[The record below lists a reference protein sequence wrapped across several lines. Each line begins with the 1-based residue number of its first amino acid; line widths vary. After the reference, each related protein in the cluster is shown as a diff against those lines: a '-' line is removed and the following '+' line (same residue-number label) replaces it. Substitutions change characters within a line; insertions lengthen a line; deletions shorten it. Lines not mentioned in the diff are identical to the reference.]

1 MIVWGRFIA
10 KREGH
15 FRVIATGVVYRVETQ
30 LAPVLS
36 KGDVIILDKLSS
48 HKSQHAADV
57 LQDRGA
63 WFLFLP
69 PYSPDLNP
77 IEMAFSKLKTLTG
90 KAAAQ
95 NHDAAHGMPWATSAI
110 SSLTKNAST
119 SSMPQDTEPI
129 RRKML

>member
-1 MIVWGRFIA
+1 MNRTMFD
-10 KREGH
+10 
-15 FRVIATGVVYRVETQ
+15 TYVETQ

-36 KGDVIILDKLSS
+36 KGDVIILDNLSS
-48 HKSQHAADV
+48 HKSQYAADV

-77 IEMAFSKLKTLTG
+77 IEMAFSRLKTLTV
-90 KAAAQ
+90 KATAR
-95 NHDAAHGMPWATSAI
+95 NHDAAHGMPWAMSAI

-119 SSMPQDTEPI
+119 SSKPRDTEPI